1 MQDRLALAKKRS
13 REAAGGAGGARK
25 KVEAGVEA
33 FGKADDDE
41 FIIGDGACSSSSSSS
56 GSSDSDAAESLPRLR
71 QIFVCSRTHSQLQQV
86 EYCGFTSLFFLNVK
100 HRQLVNEFKTTPWSS
115 CTYVAPRALYQ
126 NANEPP

>member
-13 REAAGGAGGARK
+13 REAVGGAGGPRK

-33 FGKADDDE
+33 FGEADDDE
-41 FIIGDGACSSSSSSS
+41 FMIGDGACSSSSSSS

-86 EYCGFTSLFFLNVK
+86 KTAWFCGICFFNVNR
-100 HRQLVNEFKTTPWSS
+100 RQLVNEFKTTPWSS
-115 CTYVAPRALYQ
+115 CTCVTPHALS
-126 NANEPP
+126 

>member
-13 REAAGGAGGARK
+13 REAAGGAGGPRK

-41 FIIGDGACSSSSSSS
+41 FMIGDGACSSSSSSS
-56 GSSDSDAAESLPRLR
+56 GGSSDSDAAESLPRLR

-86 EYCGFTSLFFLNVK
+86 KHCGFTAFVFNVN

-115 CTYVAPRALYQ
+115 CTCVAPHAVSQ
-126 NANEPP
+126 NANAPP